1 MTSSLE
7 GGVGFA
13 QSDPFGDV
21 AAQATTEQLESVMR
35 IILAKSRSKRRVM
48 ILTEPRPFASIS

>member
-1 MTSSLE
+1 
-7 GGVGFA
+7 
-13 QSDPFGDV
+13 
-21 AAQATTEQLESVMR
+21 VMR